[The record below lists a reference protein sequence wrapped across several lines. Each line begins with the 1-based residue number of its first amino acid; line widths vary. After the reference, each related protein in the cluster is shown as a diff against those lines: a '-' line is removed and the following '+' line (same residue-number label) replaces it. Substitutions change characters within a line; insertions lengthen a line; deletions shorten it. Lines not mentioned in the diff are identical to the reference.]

1 MEMFFLCYI
10 NENMYLICNLPFL
23 KMVPPNTK
31 FWLKR
36 AQQISIHIDC
46 FMADR

>member
-31 FWLKR
+31 FWLKT